1 MLAIERLNIILLNGR
16 DRSYDCLKS
25 DLMAVLIKI
34 CVMIDLRTFL
44 LKPTSA
50 YYKTTI
56 I

>member
-1 MLAIERLNIILLNGR
+1 MERLNIILLNGR
-16 DRSYDCLKS
+16 NRSYDCLKS

-34 CVMIDLRTFL
+34 CVMIDLGTFL

-50 YYKTTI
+50 FYKTTI